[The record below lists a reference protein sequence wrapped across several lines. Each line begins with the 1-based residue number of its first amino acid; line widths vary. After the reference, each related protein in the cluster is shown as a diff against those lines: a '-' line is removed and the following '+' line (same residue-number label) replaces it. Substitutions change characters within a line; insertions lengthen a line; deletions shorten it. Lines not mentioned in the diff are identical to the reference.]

1 MSTFL
6 RLWTKQ
12 FWMQYS
18 EYEPSLDNYS
28 LQIVKARIFI
38 VLHELVEQFEERK

>member
-1 MSTFL
+1 MSTFS

-12 FWMQYS
+12 FWMQYP
-18 EYEPSLDNYS
+18 EYEPSLANYS
-28 LQIVKARIFI
+28 LQIIKAHIFT